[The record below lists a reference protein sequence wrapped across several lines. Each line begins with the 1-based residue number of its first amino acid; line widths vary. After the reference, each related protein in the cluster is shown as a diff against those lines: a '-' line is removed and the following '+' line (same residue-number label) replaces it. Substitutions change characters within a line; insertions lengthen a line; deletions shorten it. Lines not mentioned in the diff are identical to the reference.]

1 MCTFALIGV
10 RVIKRDAQAII
21 PWYFVLIQTVFV
33 AIYFEWYLPVFH
45 GKPGW
50 YTSDLIDVVMY
61 FIGAGL
67 FLLIQYSF
75 LTNDSK
81 MMRAK

>member
-10 RVIKRDAQAII
+10 RLIKGDSKALI

-33 AIYFEWYLPVFH
+33 AIYFEWYLPLFH

-50 YTSDLIDVVMY
+50 YTSDMMDVLMY
-61 FIGAGL
+61 LIGAALYLVLQKYL
-67 FLLIQYSF
+67 FSQMKTKL
-75 LTNDSK
+75 
-81 MMRAK
+81 A